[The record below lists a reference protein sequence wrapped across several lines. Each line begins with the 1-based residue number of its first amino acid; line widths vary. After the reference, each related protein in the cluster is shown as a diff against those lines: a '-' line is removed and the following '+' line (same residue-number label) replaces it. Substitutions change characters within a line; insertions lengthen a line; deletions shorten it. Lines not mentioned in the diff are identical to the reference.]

1 MKKILRGI
9 VLFIFVGVLATSG
22 YLLGKNKEQVEQWWN
37 INNPFTSQEPSSE
50 EPSSEDPSS
59 EEPSEEVPALGRHR
73 LGKIGEANGI
83 TLTVTVAPV
92 DADNKAVT
100 WSTSNAA
107 LTVTPLTATTA
118 KVYATAMFMAPI
130 DVTVASVENPTITA
144 VAKFYWDM
152 TNVIFGA
159 NVFIES
165 NPTFGDQIDVGDTV
179 PVYKNAQIDVW
190 DNNENW
196 PIGTET
202 GAQEIVFASHD
213 GITYEAT
220 SANFRFDTTF
230 LTYNATYHNFTAIKS
245 GTTTLYI
252 DFINS
257 SYQSIG
263 GSNIIYTFS
272 FNLSITQPVSGL
284 TLGGNSYA
292 I

>member
-9 VLFIFVGVLATSG
+9 VLFILIGVLATGG

-37 INNPFTSQEPSSE
+37 SNNPFTSQEPSSE
-50 EPSSEDPSS
+50 EPSSEDPGS

-83 TLTVTVAPV
+83 TLTVTVAPA

-118 KVYATAMFMAPI
+118 KVYAITMFMAPI

-159 NVFIES
+159 NIFVES
-165 NPTFGDQIDVGDTV
+165 YPTFSDQIDVGDTV
-179 PVYKNAQIDVW
+179 PVNKNSFVDIW
-190 DNNENW
+190 DAVENW
-196 PIGTET
+196 PVA
-202 GAQEIVFASHD
+202 GAEPVVILASND
-213 GITYEAT
+213 GLTYTYT
-220 SANFRFDTTF
+220 SAVYRYDASFF
-230 LTYNATYHNFTAIKS
+230 TYNSAIARFTAIKS
-245 GTTTLYI
+245 GTTAIYI

-257 SYQSIG
+257 NYQSIG